1 MRILVQFPTR
11 GRLEKFSKTLQLW
24 QSNRLTNN
32 VKFRIII
39 DRDDLSMNRPPVLN
53 SLSQWGNLEV
63 KLCEGHGKIN
73 AINYGLAEIS
83 KDYDIIVIASD
94 DMIPTGYGWDQRII
108 DDMYKHYPDGDGVL
122 WYNDG
127 YTADRLN
134 TLCILGTKY
143 FRRFGYVYHPDY
155 KSLWCDNEFMD
166 VANML
171 GKQTY
176 FEDIIIKHENP
187 FNTGEKGDR
196 LNFRDNQLFKLDE
209 RTYIRRK
216 ADNFGL
222 IINSDTDSTGETST
236 IGATTEP
243 IKQPI
248 GKPKRK
254 RKGSDMPAI
263 G

>member
-1 MRILVQFPTR
+1 
-11 GRLEKFSKTLQLW
+11 
-24 QSNRLTNN
+24 
-32 VKFRIII
+32 
-39 DRDDLSMNRPPVLN
+39 
-53 SLSQWGNLEV
+53 
-63 KLCEGHGKIN
+63 
-73 AINYGLAEIS
+73 
-83 KDYDIIVIASD
+83 
-94 DMIPTGYGWDQRII
+94 
-108 DDMYKHYPDGDGVL
+108 
-122 WYNDG
+122 
-127 YTADRLN
+127 
-134 TLCILGTKY
+134 
-143 FRRFGYVYHPDY
+143 
-155 KSLWCDNEFMD
+155 MD

-222 IINSDTDSTGETST
+222 IINSDSDSTGKTST
-236 IGATTEP
+236 IGETAESV
-243 IKQPI
+243 KQPI